1 MNERIKELRKYL
13 DLTLE
18 EFGARIGMTK
28 SNVSLIEHG
37 RNTPREQTIALI
49 CQVYGV
55 NETWLRTGEGEMFSR
70 RPSRVDSLLR
80 EFPMS
85 ELCAKMLYA
94 FDALPPHQQEAVLE
108 YFNRLLQSMAQD
120 DPAAVAESIAPP
132 EEKGLRQAL
141 ADRLTQETSSP
152 SPASENG
159 TV

>member
-13 DLTLE
+13 DLTLV

-28 SNVSLIEHG
+28 SNVSLIENG
-37 RNTPREQTIALI
+37 KITPREQTIALI

-70 RPSRVDSLLR
+70 RPSRVDAMLR

-94 FDALPPHQQEAVLE
+94 FDALPQPQQEAVLA
-108 YFNRLLQSMAQD
+108 YFNNLLQSMNQD
-120 DPAAVAESIAPP
+120 DPAAVAEAISPP
-132 EEKGLRQAL
+132 DEKGLRLAL
-141 ADRLTQETSSP
+141 ADRLTQETLSP

-159 TV
+159 TA